1 MRQLGVSCPNP
12 RCRDDVIFN
21 VEIEVSPFPPRMVST
36 KCGANGVD
44 VRPNRKEMPIM
55 APKLCFD

>member
-12 RCRDDVIFN
+12 QYRDDVILS
-21 VEIEVSPFPPRMVST
+21 VEIAVPPFSAGMVST
-36 KCGANGVD
+36 KCGGNGVD

-55 APKLCFD
+55 PPKLRFD